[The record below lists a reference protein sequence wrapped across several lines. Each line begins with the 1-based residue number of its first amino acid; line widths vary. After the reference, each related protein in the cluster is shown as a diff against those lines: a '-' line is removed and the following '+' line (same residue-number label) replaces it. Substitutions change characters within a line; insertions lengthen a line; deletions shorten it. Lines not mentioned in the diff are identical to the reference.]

1 MNLNLTLTIRMK
13 TILLLVFGFIYS
25 PFFAHNLSIFSITSQ
40 TTISDQIEGE
50 LVIGVPNFNMKRYD
64 NFVKEVT
71 AVSGIKSIE
80 FCSSLSV
87 FMINYD
93 SSVYDSPEAAFRAIE
108 IHVKGYQLFHKIG
121 TSHAE
126 LKKDC

>member
-1 MNLNLTLTIRMK
+1 MFGLSSWSTSANLCN
-13 TILLLVFGFIYS
+13 S
-25 PFFAHNLSIFSITSQ
+25 NSSSQ
-40 TTISDQIEGE
+40 FEFTDHVKGE
-50 LVIGVPNFNMKRYD
+50 LVIGIPNFNMKRYD
-64 NFVKEVT
+64 NFVKDIT
-71 AVSGIKSIE
+71 TVSGIKNIE

-93 SSVYDSPEAAFRAIE
+93 ISVYDSPESAFRAIE
-108 IHVKGYQLFHKIG
+108 THVKGYQLFHKIG